1 MMDELKKSTI
11 LAYLQAYNSF
21 DIDGMIKLLHADIIF
36 KNIVGG
42 EINSQT
48 TGREEFR
55 QLAEQ
60 SKGFFTSRQQ
70 EPSNFI
76 FSGDH
81 ASIDIAYQG
90 VLAID
95 LPNGLKAGETLK
107 LNGRSE
113 FAFKDGLLIAIS
125 DYS

>member
-1 MMDELKKSTI
+1 MDELKKSTI

-21 DIDGMIKLLHADIIF
+21 DIEGMIKLLHADIVF
-36 KNIVGG
+36 KNIAAG
-42 EINSQT
+42 EVNTQT

-55 QLAEQ
+55 QLAEK
-60 SKGFFTSRQQ
+60 SKAFFTSRQQ
-70 EPSNFI
+70 GPSNFN
-76 FSGDH
+76 FTGDQ

-95 LPNGLKAGETLK
+95 LPNGLKAGETIK
-107 LNGRSE
+107 LHGRSE
-113 FAFKDGLLIAIS
+113 FTFKDGLLIDIS

>member
-1 MMDELKKSTI
+1 MMDEEKRSLI
-11 LAYLQAYNSF
+11 LAYLNAYNSF
-21 DIDGMIKLLHADIIF
+21 DIEGMIKLLHADIVF
-36 KNIVGG
+36 KNIAAG
-42 EINSQT
+42 EVNTQT

-60 SKGFFTSRQQ
+60 SKAFFSSRQQ
-70 EPSNFI
+70 DPSNFN
-76 FSGDH
+76 FTDDQ
-81 ASIDIAYQG
+81 ASVDITYQG

-107 LNGRSE
+107 LSGRSE
-113 FAFKDGLLIAIS
+113 FGFKDGLLITIS